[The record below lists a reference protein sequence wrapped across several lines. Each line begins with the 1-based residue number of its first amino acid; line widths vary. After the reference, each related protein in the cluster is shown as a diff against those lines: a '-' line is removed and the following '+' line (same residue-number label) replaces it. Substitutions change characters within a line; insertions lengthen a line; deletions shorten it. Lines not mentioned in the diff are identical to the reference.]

1 MTFGAADVEY
11 VPVQTPQE
19 IAAVVTLALQIWPE
33 YYIPI
38 IGAGQVEYMLRHVQ
52 SSEAIDEQIKH
63 GHQYFLVKAKT
74 SGTNQSPWIGYCAFV
89 LQSDTERLFIS
100 KLYLLPE
107 YRGRGLGRVILDW
120 INMIARQRRLNV
132 MWLTVNKTNP
142 AYRTYLHWGF
152 VNKGSIVKD
161 IGNGFVMD
169 DYQLEKAV

>member
-1 MTFGAADVEY
+1 MTFRAADVEC
-11 VPVQTPQE
+11 VPVQNPEE

-38 IGAGQVEYMLRHVQ
+38 IGAGQVEYMLRNVQ
-52 SSEAIDEQIKH
+52 SPEAIHDQIKQ
-63 GHQYFLVKAKT
+63 GHQYFLVKTKAED
-74 SGTNQSPWIGYCAFV
+74 SAQPRWIGYVAFA
-89 LQSDTERLFIS
+89 LQLETARLFIS
-100 KLYLLPE
+100 KLYVLSQ
-107 YRGRGLGRVILDW
+107 YRGRGLGRALIDW
-120 INMIARQRRLNV
+120 ISSTARQHQINV

-169 DYQLEKAV
+169 DYQMEKSV